1 MTTTIGDMTFT
12 LDADKAPC
20 TVNSFVSLAQQNYFN
35 GTHCHR

>member
-1 MTTTIGDMTFT
+1 MTFT

-35 GTHCHR
+35 GDRTATA